1 MEYLEIYL
9 RIWLIRFILQLL
21 NSMLE
26 FDKWVSEIKAKK
38 EARKDII
45 IWLIWPIPSI
55 ILYLYR
61 LFKN

>member
-45 IWLIWPIPSI
+45 I
-55 ILYLYR
+55 
-61 LFKN
+61 